1 MSEQNFAGRTAIIV
15 GGASGMGLLAGQDLA
30 KQGATVILADVNGEK
45 VEALAADIRAN
56 GGNAYGVKCD
66 VRKVEDIENAVAF
79 TREKGGSVDIM
90 IYTAGGFAGR
100 IFNCPEPFQSR
111 PYEVLDW
118 GIDVNLKGALFF
130 CRAVIGTMIEQKRG
144 VMIVLGS
151 IGMVKGLAMLGAPHN
166 VRACCVSPGPVLTR
180 AAMANMPTPMGRAAE
195 PQEVVDLIL
204 YLASDKAAFISGDN
218 YLIDGA
224 RACMVR

>member
-1 MSEQNFAGRTAIIV
+1 MPEQNFAGRTAIIV

-111 PYEVLDW
+111 RM
-118 GIDVNLKGALFF
+118 KCSTGASTSTS
-130 CRAVIGTMIEQKRG
+130 RAP
-144 VMIVLGS
+144 S
-151 IGMVKGLAMLGAPHN
+151 SSAAP
-166 VRACCVSPGPVLTR
+166 
-180 AAMANMPTPMGRAAE
+180 
-195 PQEVVDLIL
+195 
-204 YLASDKAAFISGDN
+204 
-218 YLIDGA
+218 
-224 RACMVR
+224 